1 MRFFAILW
9 CSAACLVA
17 TAEIP
22 VIAYL
27 SPISTSR
34 TLHVAISQVNNSAI
48 AELHHSFISHLNDSV
63 RCRYQRTKL
72 LSCILVL
79 VLTVP
84 ANGSWRPMPSPNQS
98 RHSREMLSIST
109 GNWVLITVVQAIGKN
124 FTQANGKGTAIYR
137 FSAFEAG
144 RAFLPFLYRTFR
156 YTLFPKNFST
166 PACAHYKESF
176 TNCANCYMFQLTA
189 KAKQVSS
196 ISPK

>member
-1 MRFFAILW
+1 MVCPYKALQLYGALQHGLW
-9 CSAACLVA
+9 PLQKSLSKLTCL
-17 TAEIP
+17 
-22 VIAYL
+22 L
-27 SPISTSR
+27 SQPAGHYTWLFRKWIFQ
-34 TLHVAISQVNNSAI
+34 HFGI

-63 RCRYQRTKL
+63 QCRYQRTKL

-109 GNWVLITVVQAIGKN
+109 RNWLLITVVQAIGKN

-156 YTLFPKNFST
+156 YPLFPK
-166 PACAHYKESF
+166 ELF
-176 TNCANCYMFQLTA
+176 TSNMRTL
-189 KAKQVSS
+189 
-196 ISPK
+196 

>member
-34 TLHVAISQVNNSAI
+34 TLHVTISPVNI
-48 AELHHSFISHLNDSV
+48 QHFGKAELHHSFISHLNDSV

-109 GNWVLITVVQAIGKN
+109 GNWMLITVVQAIGKN

-156 YTLFPKNFST
+156 YPLFPK
-166 PACAHYKESF
+166 ELF
-176 TNCANCYMFQLTA
+176 T
-189 KAKQVSS
+189 SS
-196 ISPK
+196 MRTL